1 MRRPRT
7 KAMPSY
13 ADSTGLTRLEELAE
27 TCEDGA
33 PPAPAAAP
41 ERSTAELMSPAGIKA
56 LQGRVAKLELLLG
69 LLVAKLEKDGIVT
82 RGG

>member
-1 MRRPRT
+1 MRRPHS

-13 ADSTGLTRLEELAE
+13 ADTTGLTRLEELAE
-27 TCEDGA
+27 TCEEEA

-41 ERSTAELMSPAGIKA
+41 ERSTAELMSPEGIKA
-56 LQGRVAKLELLLG
+56 LQARVGKLELLFG